1 MMKSNMV
8 KQSGSVGASC
18 LFLYLSFV
26 TWEKLIQY
34 SAAALVVLIPLSTI
48 LYVTTYR
55 LNQNVVEAHLSMIL
69 RPETGISRLFNGMI
83 SSHFHALI
91 FTTCSLPVL
100 TWYYATASFEQFGLF
115 GGTIFV
121 ASLSYIWLR
130 KSVDDIFK
138 NPFSEKYLI
147 NFASIFASI
156 LCFLPLWY
164 FSWAVDMNSGIL
176 LGKDLNQAV
185 LRSLEEAPGNLG
197 PFNPLFSFPY
207 LIDAFKIWSVV
218 QLREFANLALIASI
232 ESALVGFVITRSAI
246 LVLHFTSKEIFQ
258 IKGV

>member
-1 MMKSNMV
+1 MV
-8 KQSGSVGASC
+8 EKSGSVIASC
-18 LFLYLSFV
+18 LFLYLSFI
-26 TWEKLIQY
+26 TWEELIQY
-34 SAAALVVLIPLSTI
+34 SVAALVVLIPLATI
-48 LYVTTYR
+48 LYISTYR
-55 LNQNVVEAHLSMIL
+55 IHQNVIEAQLIMML
-69 RPETGISRLFNGMI
+69 KPETRISRLINGII

-91 FTTCSLPVL
+91 FTTCSIPVL

-115 GGTIFV
+115 SGTIFV
-121 ASLSYIWLR
+121 ASISYMWLR
-130 KSVDDIFK
+130 KNVDDIFK
-138 NPFSEKYLI
+138 KPFSEKYLI
-147 NFASIFASI
+147 NFASIVASV
-156 LCFLPLWY
+156 LCFFPLWY

-207 LIDAFKIWSVV
+207 FIDAFKIWSVV

-232 ESALVGFVITRSAI
+232 ESALVGFLISRSAI
-246 LVLHFTSKEIFQ
+246 LVVHFTSKDIFQ